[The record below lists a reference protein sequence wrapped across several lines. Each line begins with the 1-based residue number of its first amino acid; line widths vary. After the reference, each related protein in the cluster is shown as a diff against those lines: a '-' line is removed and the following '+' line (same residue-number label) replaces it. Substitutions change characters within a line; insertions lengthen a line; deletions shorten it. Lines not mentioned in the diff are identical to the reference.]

1 MTLKLDI
8 FPSQAAKYVE
18 VHTEVKPGTSLENVR
33 VMHAR
38 IEQAIKSLP
47 VDELESFE
55 MTYQSPVSTGRI
67 NLSDYSQRKR
77 TADEIV
83 AELNRKVASY
93 SDQVFVKFSIDAG
106 GPPPGEPIE
115 VRVLGGL
122 EHDRQQAVEL
132 VSKWLAEH
140 SGLANVTNSEALKDP
155 QLKIVPQHTWL
166 AKYGLTVADLANTLR
181 IAFDG
186 EKITSTWLSTREVDI
201 RMILNEDYRSL
212 EKLATTK
219 IYTSDGKQV
228 PLSRLAR
235 VEQIDSPRL
244 IKHYNGQREVTVTAQ
259 ITDDALSSVALSN
272 ELLTELQGKYAATVT
287 IDIGGEAEKTNE
299 TMSGFIVAFPSA
311 MVAIYFV
318 LAIMFNSLLQPLL
331 VMAVIPFAVV
341 ASLMALVVHFQA
353 LSLFALIGVLGMTG
367 VVVNNALVLIN
378 RINELRA
385 DGNCGVDAVIE
396 RP

>member
-1 MTLKLDI
+1 M
-8 FPSQAAKYVE
+8 
-18 VHTEVKPGTSLENVR
+18 
-33 VMHAR
+33 
-38 IEQAIKSLP
+38 
-47 VDELESFE
+47 
-55 MTYQSPVSTGRI
+55 
-67 NLSDYSQRKR
+67 
-77 TADEIV
+77 
-83 AELNRKVASY
+83 
-93 SDQVFVKFSIDAG
+93 
-106 GPPPGEPIE
+106 
-115 VRVLGGL
+115 GGL

-353 LSLFALIGVLGMTG
+353 LSLFALIGGLGMAG

-378 RINELRA
+378 RINELRT

-396 RP
+396 ASVSRLRPILLTSLTTVVGLLPLAYGIGGTDVYMGPMSLTLGYGLLFSLPIVLLVVPVLYSLCFVCEREPMNT